1 MRGYEMKL
9 SFDSLPQY
17 LFSSPRQFFE
27 GEHHMERYFDESV
40 LILMRAGELCFEE
53 DGEPIRLNPGEYYIQ
68 RPFIHQ
74 TGIAVS
80 HSPSYYYI
88 HFYGEFGDMGL
99 PLFGTFSNE
108 KISRYTTE
116 LELLGERA
124 SKVERAKNFYS
135 ILSELYRAEDK
146 SPASQIKELLI
157 LNFDKRYTL
166 DEVCATLNF
175 SKNHLI
181 RIFHEQ
187 YGKSPYRF
195 LIEYRLEKAR
205 RLFMTT
211 ELSCEQVA
219 YSVGF
224 EEYSVFFKAFRKYY
238 GIAPRDFSET
248 ARRKIKPQTDKKRL

>member
-1 MRGYEMKL
+1 MKL

-53 DGEPIRLNPGEYYIQ
+53 DGEPIRLNPGE
-68 RPFIHQ
+68 
-74 TGIAVS
+74 GIAVS

-135 ILSELYRAEDK
+135 ILSALYRAEDK

-166 DEVCATLNF
+166 DEVWKIPV
-175 SKNHLI
+175 S
-181 RIFHEQ
+181 
-187 YGKSPYRF
+187 
-195 LIEYRLEKAR
+195 
-205 RLFMTT
+205 
-211 ELSCEQVA
+211 
-219 YSVGF
+219 
-224 EEYSVFFKAFRKYY
+224 FF
-238 GIAPRDFSET
+238 D
-248 ARRKIKPQTDKKRL
+248 